1 MDTFEDDKTTDEE
14 VKPGSPL
21 AKDNGDNDEALP
33 PDELGGEEAGEKGGD
48 LENLDSWGLETDL
61 EE

>member
-1 MDTFEDDKTTDEE
+1 MDTFEDDKMPDEE
-14 VKPGSPL
+14 VKPKSPV
-21 AKDNGDNDEALP
+21 AGGDDDTVLP
-33 PDELGGEEAGEKGGD
+33 PDEDEDAAGEKEGGD